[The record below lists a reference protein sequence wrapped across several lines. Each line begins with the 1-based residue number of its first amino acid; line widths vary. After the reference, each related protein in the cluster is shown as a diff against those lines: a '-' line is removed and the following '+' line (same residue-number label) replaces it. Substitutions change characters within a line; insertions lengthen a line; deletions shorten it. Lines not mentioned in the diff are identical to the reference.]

1 MASRYS
7 DHRRYLELGKSGSHS
22 YQTPHSHS
30 ALAGDVASLPCKW
43 RWVAVCV
50 TALPEAHQ
58 QLSIYCSTF
67 TYQSCVNF
75 LWHLLFCTSLEG
87 KNKQIMLSVF
97 EFIFN
102 YYVASFKYCLSGLK
116 KKKQKNPKQNK
127 KKHFPR
133 TGHKRN
139 RYFVLEAEDSQQVN
153 NQTSANTT
161 SKAAVSSLLKVTFFK
176 VSRPPLTTSTHRHK
190 TKINKQGAKE
200 ERFPI

>member
-116 KKKQKNPKQNK
+116 KKNKKTQNKTKKNISLELDTKGTGILFWKQK
-127 KKHFPR
+127 
-133 TGHKRN
+133 TRN
-139 RYFVLEAEDSQQVN
+139 R
-153 NQTSANTT
+153 
-161 SKAAVSSLLKVTFFK
+161 
-176 VSRPPLTTSTHRHK
+176 LT
-190 TKINKQGAKE
+190 IKQAPI
-200 ERFPI
+200 RLQRLQFPAS